1 MLSHTT
7 SSIFASFP
15 YLAVVREIRYR
26 LVAILNKRA
35 GSSSRGDSQ
44 AGQMYT
50 RAKEGAAKATPANL
64 KHKGLGLIRP
74 GFSLF
79 VLSVSENLINREL
92 GFRESRIRNCLE
104 NSWIG
109 LDRVFSVSR
118 SVDKGALRPVLPTR
132 RRPRVE
138 PIRIYQTVSLGN

>member
-15 YLAVVREIRYR
+15 YLVVVREICYR

-64 KHKGLGLIRP
+64 THKGLGLIRP
-74 GFSLF
+74 GSSLF

-92 GFRESRIRNCLE
+92 GFRES
-104 NSWIG
+104 
-109 LDRVFSVSR
+109 
-118 SVDKGALRPVLPTR
+118 
-132 RRPRVE
+132 
-138 PIRIYQTVSLGN
+138 PISEAQFPRIYLF